1 MPETRQVTFTYQEL
15 AEILVKQ
22 QGFHE
27 GLWGVYFE
35 LGIGGGNVPGPDGD
49 FVPAAVVPMQ
59 RMGIQKFDEE
69 IQGLTVDAAVLNP
82 LPERQQEEEPS

>member
-22 QGFHE
+22 QDIHE

-35 LGIGGGNVPGPDGD
+35 LGIGGGNVSTPDGN

-59 RMGIQKFDEE
+59 RVGIQKVDEE
-69 IQGLTVDAAVLNP
+69 IQGLTVDAAVVNP
-82 LPERQQEEEPS
+82 APKSAS